1 MISIVGG
8 YYHEKCLHPHFSEN
22 FGSGLRACHAI
33 RSLDKEVEIRF
44 HAFVPDEN
52 KSNLQVSAT
61 TLNMSVECYS
71 SEQMILFYYDHP
83 LRTPVIYPRPDLIK
97 QAAPIVLEAEHILYY
112 GMLEGSAIVSGNR
125 VVYDPQSPVKPV
137 SFKSTGSKAKEL
149 AVVVNFREA
158 SLISKSDQESEI
170 QRFFFEE
177 EEADILVLKM
187 GPKGAKVFLKGGESF
202 VIPVYK
208 TASVWPI
215 GSGDVFASIFAYSWL
230 EMGASAEDAAEK
242 ASFLTALYC
251 NSKNFGFK
259 PTVKYEY
266 IKPLIINDYPT
277 GMVYLAG
284 PFFSY
289 SQKWL
294 INEAYFSLQ
303 GLGLSVFS
311 PWHHVGE
318 GTVEDGVAKEDL
330 DGLEKCKIVFA
341 VVDGLDSGTL
351 FEIGYARKMGI
362 PVVVYVENETAAS
375 LTMLSGSMCVIERDF
390 TTALYK
396 CLWILA
402 ENE

>member
-8 YYHEKCLHPHFSEN
+8 YYQEKCLHPHFSEN

-33 RSLDKEVEIRF
+33 RSLDKDVEIKF
-44 HAFVPDEN
+44 HTFVREEN
-52 KSNLQVSAT
+52 KANLKVSAM
-61 TLNMSVECYS
+61 TLNMSVESYDS
-71 SEQMILFYYDHP
+71 AQMILFYYDHP
-83 LRTPVIYPRPDLIK
+83 LRTPIIYPRPDLIQ
-97 QAAPIVLEAEHILYY
+97 QASPIVLNAECILYY
-112 GMLEGSAIVSGNR
+112 GMLEGDAIIKGNK

-137 SFKSTGSKAKEL
+137 SFKSTGSTAKEL
-149 AVVVNFREA
+149 AVVVNYREA
-158 SLISKSDQESEI
+158 SLISKSTQESEI

-177 EEADILVLKM
+177 ECAEVLVLKM
-187 GPKGAKVFLKGGESF
+187 GPKGAKVFVKGGESF

-215 GSGDVFASIFAYSWL
+215 GSGDVFASIFAYSWM
-230 EMGASAEDAAEK
+230 EMGISAREAAEK
-242 ASFLTALYC
+242 ASFMTALYC
-251 NSKNFGFK
+251 NSKNFDFK
-259 PTVKYEY
+259 PAANYEY
-266 IKPLIINDYPT
+266 IKPLLINDYPK

-294 INEAYFSLQ
+294 INEVYFSLR
-303 GLGLSVFS
+303 GLGMSVFS
-311 PWHHVGE
+311 PWHDVGE
-318 GTVEDGVAKEDL
+318 GTVEDGVAKDDL
-330 DGLEKCKIVFA
+330 DGLDECKIVFA

-351 FEIGYARKMGI
+351 FEIGYARKKGI

-375 LTMLSGSMCVIERDF
+375 LTMLYGSMCIVERDF